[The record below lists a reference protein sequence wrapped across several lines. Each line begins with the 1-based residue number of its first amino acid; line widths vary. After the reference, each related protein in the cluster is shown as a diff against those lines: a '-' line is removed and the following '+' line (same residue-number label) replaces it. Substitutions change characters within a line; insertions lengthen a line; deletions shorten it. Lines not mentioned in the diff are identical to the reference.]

1 MFFIIKKKHMKD
13 IILKNI
19 MEAGKVFGCDE
30 LRGEILS
37 YLPRRCLHCHNK
49 MNNNKLLAFISLV
62 LSLSIIFAGTNVYA
76 ETTFEKIKRTGK
88 VTVGTEAA
96 FPPFEFVEDGK
107 IVGYGKDILDYIIA
121 DMGVELNQLDL
132 PWQGILPGVLAGKF
146 DFVATSV
153 SIRAERAK
161 KYAFTVPIAEG
172 TNWVM
177 KRSGDSSIM
186 SPDDLSGKVV
196 CTQLASGSE
205 KATKEWEADMKSR
218 GLKGYK
224 ELKLFTAHPEA
235 TLALA
240 NGTCDA
246 QTQTVPNLAV
256 VAKKQKGVFELVG
269 PITDKTYM
277 AWVTR
282 PEDTDLRDYISSKIL
297 EMRDKGLIDEIQDKW
312 FGFRMP
318 IPSEGHLPEGAL

>member
-1 MFFIIKKKHMKD
+1 MK
-13 IILKNI
+13 LNG
-19 MEAGKVFGCDE
+19 GK
-30 LRGEILS
+30 RMKQIYKILS
-37 YLPRRCLHCHNK
+37 LK
-49 MNNNKLLAFISLV
+49 SLI
-62 LSLSIIFAGTNVYA
+62 LSIFILFMGTSIYA

-121 DMGVELNQLDL
+121 DLGVELNQLDL

-177 KRSGDSSIM
+177 KRNGDTSIM

-205 KATKEWEADMKSR
+205 KATQEWEKDMKSR
-218 GLKGYK
+218 GLEGFK

-256 VAKKQKGVFELVG
+256 VAKNKKEFLNLLV
-269 PITDKTYM
+269 
-277 AWVTR
+277 
-282 PEDTDLRDYISSKIL
+282 
-297 EMRDKGLIDEIQDKW
+297 Q
-312 FGFRMP
+312 
-318 IPSEGHLPEGAL
+318 

>member
-1 MFFIIKKKHMKD
+1 M
-13 IILKNI
+13 NSS
-19 MEAGKVFGCDE
+19 KV
-30 LRGEILS
+30 
-37 YLPRRCLHCHNK
+37 
-49 MNNNKLLAFISLV
+49 LAFVRLLI
-62 LSLSIIFAGTNVYA
+62 SLSIIFAGSGVVA

-107 IVGYGKDILDYIIA
+107 IVGYGKDILDYIVA
-121 DMGVELNQLDL
+121 DMKVELNQLDL

-177 KRSGDSSIM
+177 KRSSDASINNA
-186 SPDDLSGKVV
+186 DDLSGKVV

-205 KATKEWEADMKSR
+205 KATKEWEENMKSR
-218 GLKGYK
+218 GLKGFK

-256 VAKKQKGVFELVG
+256 VAKKQKGVFKLVG
-269 PITDKTYM
+269 PITGKTYM

-282 PEDTDLRDYISSKIL
+282 PEDTDFRDYLSSKIL
-297 EMRDKGLIDEIQDKW
+297 EMRDKGLIDKIQDKW

-318 IPSEGHLPEGAL
+318 IPSDGHLPEGAL

>member
-1 MFFIIKKKHMKD
+1 
-13 IILKNI
+13 
-19 MEAGKVFGCDE
+19 
-30 LRGEILS
+30 
-37 YLPRRCLHCHNK
+37 
-49 MNNNKLLAFISLV
+49 MNSNKLFTFVRLLV
-62 LSLSIIFAGTNVYA
+62 SLSIIFAGSSVFA
-76 ETTFEKIKRTGK
+76 ETTLEKIKRTGK

-107 IVGYGKDILDYIIA
+107 IVGYGKDILDYIVA
-121 DMGVELNQLDL
+121 DMKVELNQLDL

-177 KRSGDSSIM
+177 KRSGDTSIN

-205 KATKEWEADMKSR
+205 KATKEWEEDMKSR
-218 GLKGYK
+218 GLEGFK

-256 VAKKQKGVFELVG
+256 VAKKQKGVFKLVG
-269 PITDKTYM
+269 PITGKTYM

-282 PEDTDLRDYISSKIL
+282 PEDKDLRDYLSSKIL
-297 EMRDKGLIDEIQDKW
+297 EMRDRGLIDKIQDKW

-318 IPSEGHLPEGAL
+318 IPSDGHLPEGAL

>member
-1 MFFIIKKKHMKD
+1 
-13 IILKNI
+13 
-19 MEAGKVFGCDE
+19 
-30 LRGEILS
+30 
-37 YLPRRCLHCHNK
+37 
-49 MNNNKLLAFISLV
+49 MNSNKLFTFVRLLV
-62 LSLSIIFAGTNVYA
+62 SLSIIFAGSSVFA
-76 ETTFEKIKRTGK
+76 ETTLEKIKRTGK

-107 IVGYGKDILDYIIA
+107 IVGYGKDILDYIVA
-121 DMGVELNQLDL
+121 DMKVELNQLDL

-177 KRSGDSSIM
+177 KRSGDASIN

-205 KATKEWEADMKSR
+205 KATKEWEEDMKSR
-218 GLKGYK
+218 GLEGFK

-256 VAKKQKGVFELVG
+256 VAKKQKGVFKLVG
-269 PITDKTYM
+269 PITGKTYM

-282 PEDTDLRDYISSKIL
+282 PEDKDLRDYLKHF
-297 EMRDKGLIDEIQDKW
+297 QYP
-312 FGFRMP
+312 F
-318 IPSEGHLPEGAL
+318 